1 MTPTAHESYR
11 VLVVVVVVRR
21 SVRSCGERKL
31 GRGEEGSSGEDVMIK

>member
-11 VLVVVVVVRR
+11 VLVVVVVRR
-21 SVRSCGERKL
+21 SVRSWGERKL

>member
-11 VLVVVVVVRR
+11 VLVVVVRR

-31 GRGEEGSSGEDVMIK
+31 GRGEEGAVAKM